1 MDAGAQETLSGAQA
15 QPAPRHT
22 QKIPRQTLVLAPDKV
37 SALAVSILRMK
48 KTKPG
53 GKK

>member
-15 QPAPRHT
+15 QPVPRHT